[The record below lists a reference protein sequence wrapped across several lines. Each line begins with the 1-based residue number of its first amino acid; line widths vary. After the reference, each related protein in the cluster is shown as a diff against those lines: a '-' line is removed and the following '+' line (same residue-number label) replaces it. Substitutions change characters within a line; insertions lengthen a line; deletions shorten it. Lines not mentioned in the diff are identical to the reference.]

1 MKTTTG
7 TITTTLAAN
16 GVSSELGHSG
26 PDVQAVIGVSGTYTA
41 PTVMIEGKLI
51 GGTIWYPLFARDR
64 ASGLQ
69 VGGASGIAVATST
82 TTSWLVDTRGFNNIR
97 VYASAGTPTSM
108 LVEIASGQ
116 ASDFGGVFQSF
127 PFNFSAASSF
137 GAGIAVTGATG
148 TNDLTMP
155 DNLAD
160 AFSISEGSNKY
171 ITFVTTDSSEGVSV
185 KKDLTM
191 ASGTDIIFSG
201 TTGQSRIKLT
211 DNLADALAIA
221 ESTNAYI
228 TFCTTDS
235 GEKIT
240 VAKTTFF
247 SGIVANTGGAT
258 AITTTRAVT
267 RADAGGNF
275 TVAQSSAYTITVAQP
290 LGAGERYV
298 FQCVSP
304 GANDVSLV
312 ATGCTFEGT
321 ITIDAATIP
330 ATGSTLKFAS
340 GAAILGD
347 NIELISTSTTKFLV
361 RAIGSGAGGITIT

>member
-7 TITTTLAAN
+7 TITATLSAN
-16 GVSSELGHSG
+16 GVSASLNKSG
-26 PDVQAVIGVSGTYTA
+26 PDIQAVIGVSGTYTT
-41 PTVMIEGKLI
+41 PTVQIEGKLL
-51 GGTIWYPLFARDR
+51 GGSIWYPLFARDR
-64 ASGLQ
+64 ASGNQ
-69 VGGASGIAVATST
+69 VGGAGGISVGSST
-82 TTSWLVDTRGFNNIR
+82 TTSWLVDTRGFSDLR
-97 VYASAGTPTSM
+97 VYASAGTPTAM

-116 ASDFGGVFQSF
+116 ATDFGGVFQSY
-127 PFNFSAASSF
+127 PFNFSSASTF
-137 GAGIAVTGATG
+137 GAGLTFSGATG
-148 TNDLTMP
+148 ANLLTMP

-160 AFSISEGSNKY
+160 ALSIAEGANEYLTFVSTDGSEGISA
-171 ITFVTTDSSEGVSV
+171 

-191 ASGTDIIFSG
+191 SGGTDVIFVG

-221 ESTNAYI
+221 EATNAYI
-228 TFCTTDS
+228 TFCTTDA

-258 AITTTRAVT
+258 AIITTRAVT

-275 TVAQSSAYTITVAQP
+275 TVSQVAAYTITVAQP

-298 FQCVSP
+298 FQCVAP
-304 GANDVSLV
+304 AANDVSLV

-340 GAAILGD
+340 GAAVLGD

-361 RAIGSGAGGITIT
+361 RAIASGAGGITIT